1 MKRRTVLEALSAT
14 AVVAAMSFAPAAS
27 AEEYKAKSVV
37 LVHGAFADG
46 SAWNRVTPLL
56 EKAGLNVIA
65 AQIPL
70 SSLEAD
76 VETTQRAIDRLE
88 GPVVLVGHSWG
99 GMVITQAGAQDK
111 VHSLVYVAAFAPN
124 EGQSLGDYVADYP
137 HADGLD
143 HLEKDASGYYRLSH
157 KGVAEHF
164 AFDLPDAEIDAIF
177 ATQGPINSAS
187 LGTKVTNLAWQ
198 EKPNFAVVSTED
210 RMTLTAIQRDQI
222 SKLNAKSVEVETS
235 HVPMLT
241 HPHVVADM
249 IIEAAK

>member
-1 MKRRTVLEALSAT
+1 MKRRTVLKAVSVIAAAT
-14 AVVAAMSFAPAAS
+14 AMSFAPVAV
-27 AEEYKAKSVV
+27 AEEFEAKSVV

-76 VETTQRAIDRLE
+76 VKATQRAIDRLE
-88 GPVVLVGHSWG
+88 APVVLVGHSWG
-99 GMVITQAGAQDK
+99 GMVITEMGAQDK

-124 EGQSLGDYVADYP
+124 AGQSLGDYTADYP

-164 AFDLPDAEIDAIF
+164 AFDLPDAEIDTIF
-177 ATQGPINSAS
+177 ATQGPINSAA
-187 LGTKVTNLAWQ
+187 LGTQVTNAAWQ
-198 EKPNFAVVSTED
+198 KKPNFAVVSTED
-210 RMTLTAIQRDQI
+210 RMTHTAIQRDQI
-222 SKLNAKSVEVETS
+222 RKLNATYVEVETS

-241 HPHVVADM
+241 HPQIVADM
-249 IIEAAK
+249 IIKAAK